1 MGHKHTESR
10 VIDGRIFHAGTRFAS
25 KTDANKSAAALR
37 ASGCLVR
44 LEKLVSKETLRA
56 KGWSR
61 AYQLWYSKR

>member
-1 MGHKHTESR
+1 MGHKHTDTKI
-10 VIDGRIFHAGTRFAS
+10 IDGRIFHAGTRFAS
-25 KTDANKSAAALR
+25 KTDANKSAVKLR
-37 ASGCLVR
+37 EAGCRVR